1 MFISLFRH
9 GIKLDL
15 AGALRYQTFQDSA
28 LFSCHSTVGAHKQKN
43 KQTNPKKQKL
53 LLSKANQLLL
63 QLLRMNQ
70 YYLVCC

>member
-15 AGALRYQTFQDSA
+15 AFALRYQTFQDSA

-43 KQTNPKKQKL
+43 KQTNPEKQKL
-53 LLSKANQLLL
+53 LLS
-63 QLLRMNQ
+63 
-70 YYLVCC
+70 